1 MLHGQSLR
9 SSRKQT
15 GIHTVLWRKD
25 CVFPGKESLYLD
37 YLWKPIISIPLPPDQ
52 FLRERTQ
59 ESFLVSA
66 IALVFKRTA
75 GRWLYTLG
83 LGGTQVLRLKG
94 HDAPRMKILRISLEQ
109 AESLLSPGIC

>member
-1 MLHGQSLR
+1 MGSHSGLVEN
-9 SSRKQT
+9 KQ
-15 GIHTVLWRKD
+15 
-25 CVFPGKESLYLD
+25 ESTLFSGEKIVCFLVKKAFI
-37 YLWKPIISIPLPPDQ
+37 WTISIPLPPDQ

-75 GRWLYTLG
+75 GRWLYRLG